1 MKNIHHDVHVIIS
14 ELGAQAHAVMTP
26 ISLNDLRIERNEY
39 LANTASDLYD
49 RVVYMVRSEGLEEG
63 LAVNEDGF
71 GPTVEI
77 ELRMNIFSVSSAF
90 WFETR
95 RERQNRLK
103 AVINELFSL
112 VMNMQKN
119 YDDVVREEEE
129 EERQA
134 NEKTQ

>member
-1 MKNIHHDVHVIIS
+1 MKNIEHDVHVIIS

-63 LAVNEDGF
+63 FAVDEDGS

-77 ELRMNIFSVSSAF
+77 ELRMNSFSVSSAF

-103 AVINELFSL
+103 EVINELFLL
-112 VMNMQKN
+112 VMSMQKN